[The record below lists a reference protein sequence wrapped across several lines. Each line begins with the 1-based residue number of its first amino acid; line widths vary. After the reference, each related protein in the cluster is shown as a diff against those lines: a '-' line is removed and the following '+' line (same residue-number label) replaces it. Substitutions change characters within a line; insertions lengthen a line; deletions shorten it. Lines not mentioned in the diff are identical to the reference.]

1 MMDNQPVTRGQAEQ
15 IAREVMHQQMAPIIM
30 ENEYLK
36 EQLRQLNEGE
46 RVVLPKDAEHAKFM
60 LIRAM
65 TYLGIRPGQPV
76 HYG

>member
-60 LIRAM
+60 LIMAM
-65 TYLGIRPGQPV
+65 NYLGIRPGQPV